1 MTSESSAAAS
11 AADLGRSDARGDP
24 FLDAL
29 WDYRED
35 LSSVQDIV
43 RLVDEY
49 RGPCP
54 HLLWDRDWRLRE
66 HSWRQET
73 ATAVLR
79 YVDRCFDLLSEG
91 KMADLVRALIDK
103 DPNFPTIPSG
113 PDLGGY
119 SATFLYVALCR
130 VDSKAR
136 SGSAAPHE
144 RSTALEVLKLLAP
157 PGVTRLRSGRSLVTS
172 CSYTP
177 LHQACRTPGLDAAF
191 VHHLLDL
198 DAGVLELKDDAG
210 FLPLH
215 CAFRYWQPSGTSF
228 ISRMVQLWPP
238 ALLPTRSRDGTYI
251 NPAMDAFRNAPT
263 CTAPATEAAVELLT
277 TIALEHAEA
286 IRPDLGL
293 NDGTTHLMCACER
306 FPDRRQLV
314 GALVD
319 AYPRALCV
327 AVPSGRGPNPF
338 RLPHDAVVDS
348 QGDRFDASGRMT
360 TLRLLEA
367 ETMHLV
373 LASIEYVLGSVAD
386 DDGDAFRHPPV
397 ARFRR
402 EVEDLVATAFPT
414 ATAQVLEIEAV
425 DGEGATPVS
434 VSEQPDLSPR
444 ASSSGFDVA
453 QALRQLEGGM
463 ETCGS
468 VFRCS
473 PTSVA
478 LRSDDTFQD
487 AVLGGT
493 VMGLYRMNR
502 QGRSNP
508 SPRHQVRLLASVS
521 DDLDCFFRQFR
532 EIAAAHL
539 VFPSLLMENDE
550 SQFHKSKIPAVV
562 DADDKAATKGAL
574 PTRVRLYV

>member
-1 MTSESSAAAS
+1 MTSASSAS
-11 AADLGRSDARGDP
+11 AADPGHSDDSGDP

-35 LSSVQDIV
+35 GSSVQDIV

-49 RGPCP
+49 RRPCP
-54 HLLWDRDWRLRE
+54 HLLWERDRRVRE

-79 YVDRCFDLLSEG
+79 YVDRCFDLLSED

-103 DPNFPTIPSG
+103 DPNFPTISSET
-113 PDLGGY
+113 DLGGY
-119 SATFLYVALCR
+119 SATFLYVALRR

-144 RSTALEVLKLLAP
+144 GSTALDVLKLLAP
-157 PGVTRLRSGRSLVTS
+157 PGVTRLKSGRSLVTS

-198 DAGVLELKDDAG
+198 DAGVVELKDDDG

-215 CAFRYWQPSGTSF
+215 YAFRYWQPSGTSF

-251 NPAMDAFRNAPT
+251 NPAMDAFRNAPAY
-263 CTAPATEAAVELLT
+263 TAPATEAAVELLT
-277 TIALEHAEA
+277 AIALEHPES

-348 QGDRFDASGRMT
+348 QGDRFDASGRMA

-367 ETMHLV
+367 ETMNLA
-373 LASIEYVLGSVAD
+373 LASIEYVLGSVGD
-386 DDGDAFRHPPV
+386 DDTFRHPPV

-402 EVEDLVATAFPT
+402 EVEDLVATAFPAT
-414 ATAQVLEIEAV
+414 TAQSLEIEAV
-425 DGEGATPVS
+425 DGEGATRVLK
-434 VSEQPDLSPR
+434 SEHPERSPR
-444 ASSSGFDVA
+444 ASSSGFDAA

-473 PTSVA
+473 HTSLA
-478 LRSDDTFQD
+478 LRSDGTFQD
-487 AVLGGT
+487 AVLGRT

-521 DDLDCFFRQFR
+521 DDLGCVYRQFR

-539 VFPSLLMENDE
+539 VFPSLLIGNDE
-550 SQFHKSKIPAVV
+550 VQFRQSKIPAGV
-562 DADDKAATKGAL
+562 DADDEDAT
-574 PTRVRLYV
+574 T